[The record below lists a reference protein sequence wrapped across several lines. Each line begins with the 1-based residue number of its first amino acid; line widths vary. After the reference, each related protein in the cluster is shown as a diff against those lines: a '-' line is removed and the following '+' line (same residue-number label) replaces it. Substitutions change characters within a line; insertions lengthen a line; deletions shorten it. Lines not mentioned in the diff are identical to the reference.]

1 MRRTLAV
8 ATLCVLLL
16 ATVGATAAGAKQP
29 DTPQEGNSL
38 VYHFDIP
45 ATDSH
50 GPGKLMI
57 DLKQRQ
63 FTFTGNGFVPGK
75 TYWVWCDASGPHTLG
90 SVVANPAGHVAVT
103 RRLPD
108 NVNWGTVTGASIFSV
123 TLNVKPTLDTTRNI
137 WTFGVTATWSGGV
150 APVKVGYSI
159 QQNGAPPDDAVKTYT
174 GAGSATSFILFEGHF
189 PVGAG
194 TIVYSVTL
202 TDSLQH
208 TAGDSKTFTI

>member
-1 MRRTLAV
+1 MRRTLAL

-16 ATVGATAAGAKQP
+16 ATAGATAVGAKQP
-29 DTPQEGNSL
+29 DTPQEGKSS

-45 ATDSH
+45 ATDAH

-57 DLKQRQ
+57 DLKQKQ
-63 FTFTGNGFVPGK
+63 FTFTGDGFVPGK
-75 TYWVWCDASGPHTLG
+75 TYWVWCEASGPHTLG
-90 SVVANPAGHVAVT
+90 SVTANPAGHVAVT
-103 RRLPD
+103 GRLSD
-108 NVNWGTVTGASIFSV
+108 TVNWGTVTTASIFSV

-137 WTFGVTATWSGGV
+137 WTFGLTATWSGGV
-150 APVKVGYSI
+150 APVTVGYSI
-159 QQNGAPPDDAVKTYT
+159 KQNGVTLDDSVKTTT
-174 GAGSATSFILFEGHF
+174 GSGSATSFILFEGHF

-208 TAGDSKTFTI
+208 TAGDSKTFTV